1 VELSASTPHQL
12 VSFVIVSC
20 DGRKFLVRCLP
31 SVFSQ
36 DYPAFEVV
44 VVINGSSDGSV
55 EWLQAHYPQIKL
67 IANDENLGYCT
78 GANQGIRQSEGA
90 YVIVL
95 DDDTELQ
102 PGFLAAMVAA
112 AESGA
117 DVGMAASQI
126 LFDHD
131 ASRIDS
137 AGIEVDWAGLAWN
150 RHVGLPADG
159 EPTQP
164 IDVFGP
170 TGAAGLYAKK
180 MLDQIGL
187 LDEDYFIYYDDADI
201 AWRGQRAGWRCV
213 YAPAAKVRHV
223 HSGTTGKWSP
233 FKTYLLGRNK
243 LWTIVKN
250 YELRSLLIH
259 LPVII
264 LFEMA
269 AIFYGIFVL
278 RNGAALWGRL
288 AALRKIALPL
298 AKRRQFNQKVQ
309 RTRPVKLAPVRSPIG
324 AWKMHRSVPHS

>member
-1 VELSASTPHQL
+1 M
-12 VSFVIVSC
+12 VSVIIVSWN
-20 DGRKFLVRCLP
+20 GRKFLVRCLP
-31 SVFSQ
+31 SLFNQ

-44 VVINGSSDGSV
+44 VVVNGSSDGSV
-55 EWLQAHYPQIKL
+55 EWLQEHYPQIKL
-67 IANDENLGYCT
+67 IVNEENLGYCA
-78 GANQGIRQSEGA
+78 GANQGICQSEGD

-131 ASRIDS
+131 ASRLDS

-150 RHVGLPADG
+150 RHVGLPAAD
-159 EPTQP
+159 EPAES

-170 TGAAGLYAKK
+170 TGAAGLYARK

-187 LDEDYFIYYDDADI
+187 LDEDFFIYYDDADI

-213 YAPAAKVRHV
+213 YAPAAKVKHV

-233 FKTYLLGRNK
+233 FKTHLLGRNK

-250 YELRSLLIH
+250 YELGPLLRH

-269 AIFYGIFVL
+269 AIFYGVFVL

-288 AALRKIALPL
+288 AALRKIGLPL
-298 AKRRQFNQKVQ
+298 AKRRQFKQSVHQTKS
-309 RTRPVKLAPVRSPIG
+309 VKLAPVRSPLS